1 MSQSTLT
8 EMSEPLTA
16 AELLPKDRIP
26 GLLQNWKTDLM
37 SGFILSLIAL
47 PLSLGIAIAS
57 GAPPMAGLFAAIVGG
72 IVVSQSSGSFVTIN
86 GPAAGLIVVIVNS
99 VERLGGGA
107 VGYHCTLAAVV
118 ISGIAL
124 LGLGLCRAGML
135 GNLFPA
141 TVVHGMLAA
150 IGFIIIAKEI
160 PPFLGVKAPSKE
172 PLQIFAAVPNMVA
185 NMNPEIATIGF
196 VSLAILIAFIFLN
209 KNPIIKKIPAPIV
222 VVLAGIAMGNYYD
235 LQHAHSYLVH
245 GHSFDIDPKKY
256 LVILPPSILDGL
268 TTPDWSKIASGAFWY
283 SAVTI
288 ILIQGIETLLSC
300 AAVDKLDPYKR
311 KSDLSRDV
319 AAVGA
324 GTAISGMI
332 GGLPMIAE
340 IVRSTANVANGA
352 RTRWSNT
359 FHGMFI
365 LLFVAFGAAYIDLI
379 PQSALAALLI
389 ITGYRLA
396 SPRSF
401 IDNYKL
407 GVEQLALFVI
417 TIIAV
422 LATDLLTGVG
432 VGIACKLVIHIVNG
446 APIGPNLFVVDAK
459 TEGTGNTTTITL
471 KGAAIFLNYISLKR
485 LIDKAPSGNNV
496 VVDMSQVK
504 LIDHSVMEHLHETEK
519 DFKKA
524 GREFHISGLENH
536 KPMSNHPLAARKLA
550 RAS

>member
-1 MSQSTLT
+1 
-8 EMSEPLTA
+8 
-16 AELLPKDRIP
+16 
-26 GLLQNWKTDLM
+26 M

-72 IVVSQSSGSFVTIN
+72 IFVSQTSGSYVTIN

-99 VERLGGGA
+99 VDRLGGGIP
-107 VGYHCTLAAVV
+107 GYHATLAAVV
-118 ISGIAL
+118 IAGCAL
-124 LGLGLCRAGML
+124 FVLGLCRAGML

-160 PPFLGVKAPSKE
+160 PPFLGVKPPSKE
-172 PLQIFAAVPNMVA
+172 PLQIFAHVPDMIA
-185 NMNPEIATIGF
+185 NMNPEIALIGA
-196 VSLAILIAFIFLN
+196 VSLVILIAFTLLN
-209 KNPIIKKIPAPIV
+209 KNPVVKRIPAPII
-222 VVLAGIAMGNYYD
+222 VVLVGIAMGMHFD
-235 LQHAHSYLVH
+235 LGHPHSYLVH
-245 GHSFDIDPKKY
+245 GQSFDIDPKKY
-256 LVILPPSILDGL
+256 LVILPPSILDGYA
-268 TTPDWSKIASGAFWY
+268 TPDWSKIASSAFWY
-283 SAVTI
+283 SALTI

-300 AAVDKLDPYKR
+300 AAVDKLDPWKR

-359 FHGMFI
+359 IHGLFI
-365 LLFVAFGAAYIDLI
+365 LLFVVVGAAYIDLI
-379 PQSALAALLI
+379 PQAALAALLI

-401 IDNYKL
+401 IENYKL

-432 VGIACKLVIHIVNG
+432 VGMACKLVIHVVNG
-446 APIGPNLFVVDAK
+446 APIGPNLFLV
-459 TEGTGNTTTITL
+459 NTTSEDKGDSVTITL

-485 LIDKAPSGNNV
+485 VIDKVPTNKNV
-496 VVDMSQVK
+496 VLDLSSARLV
-504 LIDHSVMEHLHETEK
+504 DHSVMEHLHETEK

-524 GREFHISGLENH
+524 NREFQVTGLENH
-536 KPMSNHPLAARKLA
+536 KALGNHTLSARKLA